1 MTLFPQNL
9 MNHKISNIINEH
21 RDIEEGIHTGISVT
35 VRGRLLNARSFGK
48 LLFYD
53 ILDQSGKIQLLVNSG
68 EIEDVYLRLLKILIL
83 AT

>member
-35 VRGRLLNARSFGK
+35 VR
-48 LLFYD
+48 
-53 ILDQSGKIQLLVNSG
+53 
-68 EIEDVYLRLLKILIL
+68 EDY
-83 AT
+83 